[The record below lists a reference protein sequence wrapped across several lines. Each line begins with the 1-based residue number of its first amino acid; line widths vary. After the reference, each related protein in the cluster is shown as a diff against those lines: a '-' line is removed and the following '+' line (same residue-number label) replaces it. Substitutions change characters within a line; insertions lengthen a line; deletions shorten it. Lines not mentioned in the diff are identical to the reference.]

1 MKLLLLCPHFEP
13 DLHAATGEVM
23 TKLVNGLAERGHRI
37 TVVTSLPW
45 YHGHEV
51 ADEWRGRPWRSE
63 TKDWGRIIRCW
74 PFPTAKNNIPAR
86 ALGFL
91 GQTTLA
97 TALASMTGTH
107 DVVMGMSPP
116 IFMGDAAWMMAKRS
130 RAPFVFNTQ
139 DIFPDIAVSLGA
151 LTNKRVIDMAR
162 RYEKAIYRRAD
173 AITVLSSDQAA
184 NVSAKIGRHGM
195 DGTYHRKV
203 HIIHNFVDLDRIRPV
218 DRENTYRERYGL
230 AGKTVVMY
238 SGNVGLSQSFELVR
252 QAALHWADE
261 PSVQFVINGEGAAH
275 SDVAQWAD
283 PLPNVTMIPFGPRSD
298 VPEILGAADIHLVLL
313 RTGLAAS
320 STPSKLYGILAAGR
334 PVLASIDEG
343 SEVCNAVRDAGCGL
357 SVGPDDQ
364 WAFNQ
369 GLEKLLS
376 DRDELNEMGRR
387 GRAYA
392 ESCLSP
398 AAQAEAYETLF
409 LGLLA
414 DRGSI

>member
-1 MKLLLLCPHFEP
+1 MKILLLCPHFEP

-23 TKLVNGLAERGHRI
+23 TKLVDGLAKRGHRI

-45 YHGHEV
+45 YHGHQV
-51 ADEWRGRPWRSE
+51 AAEWRGRPWRSE
-63 TKDWGRIIRCW
+63 TTDWGRIIRCW
-74 PFPTAKNNIPAR
+74 PFPTTKNNIPAR
-86 ALGFL
+86 ALGFV

-116 IFMGDAAWMMAKRS
+116 IFMGDAAWIMAKRS

-151 LTNKRVIDMAR
+151 LSNKRVIELAQ

-184 NVSAKIGRHGM
+184 NVSAKIG
-195 DGTYHRKV
+195 DKGTDAAYHRKV

-218 DRENTYRERYGL
+218 DRENAYRERYGL
-230 AGKTVVMY
+230 SGKTVVMY

-252 QAALHWADE
+252 QAAIHWADE
-261 PSVQFVINGEGAAH
+261 PSIQFVINGEGAAH
-275 SDVAQWAD
+275 AAVAEWAE

-298 VPEILGAADIHLVLL
+298 VPEILGAGDIHLVLL

-369 GLEKLLS
+369 ALEKLLS
-376 DRDELNEMGRR
+376 DRDELAEMGRR

-398 AAQAEAYETLF
+398 AAQAEAYESLF
-409 LGLLA
+409 LRLVA
-414 DRGSI
+414 DRRSV